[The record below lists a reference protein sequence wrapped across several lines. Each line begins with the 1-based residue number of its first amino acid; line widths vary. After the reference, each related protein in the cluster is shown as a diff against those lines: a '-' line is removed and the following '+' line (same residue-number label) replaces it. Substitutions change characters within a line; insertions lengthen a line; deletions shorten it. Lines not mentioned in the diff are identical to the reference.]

1 MVALTRIID
10 GEEQPYG
17 LFCATR
23 TPLEVLREKGLRA
36 NALGGYSVHRLILRL
51 QERMAEALRDTA
63 HRYNRTHEDY
73 YPRELSLHEQLS
85 LAPAHYSG
93 VLLSLTREDAFL
105 GLNETCEPNRK
116 ARALINFSRQ
126 FELNA
131 LESIARFHQDDT
143 ARPLGELDS
152 VLEDPWHLL
161 QLREKP
167 SLQDG
172 FFSLLAKPFLEVNG
186 IMRNYGRGAELQPEA
201 RAIWFNGIIPFD
213 NLDVLESGGNC
224 SST

>member
-17 LFCATR
+17 LFHVTR
-23 TPLEVLREKGLRA
+23 TPLKVLREKGLRA
-36 NALGGYSVHRLILRL
+36 NALGEYSVHRIILRL
-51 QERMAEALRDTA
+51 QERMAEALRETA
-63 HRYNRTHEDY
+63 HRYSRTHEDY
-73 YPRELSLHEQLS
+73 YPRELSLQEQIS
-85 LAPAHYSG
+85 IAPAHYSG
-93 VLLSLTREDAFL
+93 VLLSLTREDALL

-116 ARALINFSRQ
+116 ARAMINFSQQ
-126 FELNA
+126 FEPNA
-131 LESIARFHQDDT
+131 LETIARFHQNDT
-143 ARPLGELDS
+143 VHALGVLDS
-152 VLEDPWHLL
+152 VPEEPWHLL
-161 QLREKP
+161 RLRERP

-186 IMRNYGRGAELQPEA
+186 IMRDYGRGAELQPVA

-224 SST
+224 GSS